1 METSHPAT
9 SEKAERPTVELAAEQ
24 RAAAE
29 SATPALVIAGPGTGK
44 TSTLV
49 GRIAWLIREQ
59 RVEPERI
66 LALTFSN
73 KAAREMRERVGQIIA
88 TVTDEP
94 EQADEI
100 DALRSI
106 VRMPTISTIH
116 AYCGELLR
124 RYGHL
129 VGLRPDFLLVGP
141 TDGYF
146 LLRSLVGQLPLTYYQ
161 PVTAPSHYYPD
172 LLAAISRAKDE
183 LVGPAEYTALAEA
196 ALERALTAEDRERA
210 ERACEVAHVYT
221 AYQAA
226 LDERGDADFGD
237 IIRLAV
243 RLLSGTAGRT
253 G

>member
-1 METSHPAT
+1 MISLLYPRFADVETSHLAT

-59 RVEPERI
+59 HVEPERI

-73 KAAREMRERVGQIIA
+73 KAAREMRDRVGQIIA
-88 TVTDEP
+88 TVTENLSKRMRSNALKRS
-94 EQADEI
+94 ADY
-100 DALRSI
+100 ACRRSA
-106 VRMPTISTIH
+106 RFMPTVVNFCVAMVISSG
-116 AYCGELLR
+116 CGQTFSSS
-124 RYGHL
+124 
-129 VGLRPDFLLVGP
+129 VRPMAI
-141 TDGYF
+141 
-146 LLRSLVGQLPLTYYQ
+146 SCCAASSEQLPLTYYQ

-196 ALERALTAEDRERA
+196 MRSSAL
-210 ERACEVAHVYT
+210 
-221 AYQAA
+221 
-226 LDERGDADFGD
+226 
-237 IIRLAV
+237 
-243 RLLSGTAGRT
+243 
-253 G
+253 